1 MEGRGLIVYK
11 AYNMMQGKVYIG
23 VTRNSIKQRKLDHQ
37 ERAERGQN
45 GKLYEAIRTYGP
57 EAFIWRTIDTAQS
70 INELAKKEKYWIQQY
85 NSKVDGYNSDEG
97 GGFKK
102 TVYQYD
108 IESRQLINEYPD
120 LNSAAS
126 ACSASKQDISRAALS
141 VNNEFAGYL

>member
-1 MEGRGLIVYK
+1 MCCKSLIVYEACNQK
-11 AYNMMQGKVYIG
+11 NGYRYIG
-23 VTRNSIKQRKLDHQ
+23 ATKNSIKQRKQDHL
-37 ERAERGQN
+37 ERAARGQQ

-57 EAFIWRTIDTAQS
+57 EAFIWQTIDTAES

-108 IESRQLINEYPD
+108 IKSRQLIDEFPD

-141 VNNEFAGYL
+141 VNKEFAGYL